1 MKEEQYQRANEII
14 NEIKELENNIS
25 TAQRLKEAGATTQWF
40 TREIG
45 SLYLFSKYSRVSSS
59 KILDNYIEDLTEAL
73 SKLKK
78 EFSEL

>member
-14 NEIKELENNIS
+14 CEIKELENNIS
-25 TAQRLKEAGATTQWF
+25 TAQRLKEAGATNQWF

-45 SLYLFSKYSRVSSS
+45 SLYLFSKYSRINSSEL
-59 KILDNYIEDLTEAL
+59 LDNYIEDLTEAL

>member
-25 TAQRLKEAGATTQWF
+25 TAQRLKEAGATNQWF

-45 SLYLFSKYSRVSSS
+45 SLYLFSKYSRIKSSE
-59 KILDNYIEDLTEAL
+59 LLNNYIEDLTEAL